1 MEDCSTCTLFIE
13 KVSRIGITMPQDFN
27 QRQSDTKLADIEKMI
42 IEENNPQERNI
53 LQILQFL
60 TNQSTGIVKGIST
73 LENTLQREI
82 EVHRMRMDAID
93 KILAEHT
100 EQLEAHQELVASGK
114 GSWKTFTWISG
125 GALFLCTVVGGY
137 AYTVIDNLRMTI
149 VEMKSTA
156 QAQATL
162 YPELVKRLD
171 IAKEVEAS
179 ISEIHSEVEK
189 NAKDIVDVQD
199 HLDEIQQFTENT
211 KRKRAWRAMR

>member
-1 MEDCSTCTLFIE
+1 
-13 KVSRIGITMPQDFN
+13 MPQDFN

-42 IEENNPQERNI
+42 VEENNPQERNI

-93 KILAEHT
+93 KVLREHT
-100 EQLEAHQELVASGK
+100 EQLEEHQQLVASGK
-114 GSWKTFTWISG
+114 GSWKTFAW
-125 GALFLCTVVGGY
+125 VGGGLLALGTGIGGY
-137 AYTVIDNLRMTI
+137 GYTVIDNLRMTV
-149 VEMKSTA
+149 VEMKGAA

-171 IAKEVEAS
+171 IAKEIEAAV
-179 ISEIHSEVEK
+179 IEIRSSNEK
-189 NAKDIVDVQD
+189 NSKDISDMQD
-199 HLDEIQQFTENT
+199 QLDEMQQFAENT